1 MPAETVEKF
10 PRTPLPDGP
19 RPGIGALGEMFDELA
34 AAPEAYRPSEFWREY
49 VELNLQQLGADGFDQ
64 FKRTVNHNY
73 FQFQLGDPRNP
84 LLRRMWSHWLRS
96 RSLAPLR
103 ARYANGFGFPPI
115 ERRRDLFG
123 RWIYSRYIAM
133 LFDFVSERDT
143 RGLLESLEEPALGHP
158 ICIEHLGRRVSQD
171 LCNSV
176 MEFTAVADAIP
187 DDALEGAT
195 VVELGSGYGRL
206 AWVYLSVA
214 PAQRYVLVD
223 IPPALA
229 IAEQYLTTLF
239 PDRRIFGFRR
249 FSDEQEVADELAT
262 ADIVFLTP
270 NQMDLLPSLR
280 ADLFINVSS
289 LHEMTPIQINHY
301 FDLIERHTAGGLFY
315 TKQWLRSVNAA
326 DDVVIERSQYPVRD
340 AWEAAFDRIHPVNP
354 LFFEALYKL
363 P

>member
-1 MPAETVEKF
+1 MSAEAENEF

-34 AAPEAYRPSEFWREY
+34 AAPEVYRPTEFWREY
-49 VELNLQQLGADGFDQ
+49 VELHLQQLGSDGFDE
-64 FKRTVNHNY
+64 FKRTVNRNY
-73 FQFQLGDPRNP
+73 FQFQLGDPRHP
-84 LLRRMWSHWLRS
+84 LTRRMWSHWLRS
-96 RSLAPLR
+96 PSLAPLR
-103 ARYANGFGFPPI
+103 ASYANGFGYPPI
-115 ERRRDLFG
+115 ERRRDELD
-123 RWIYSRYIAM
+123 RWLYPRYIAL

-143 RGLLESLEEPALGHP
+143 RGLLEGLEEPALGHP
-158 ICIEHLGRRVSQD
+158 ICIDLRGHRVSED

-176 MEFTAVADAIP
+176 MEFTAVADAVP
-187 DDALEGAT
+187 VDALEEAT

-206 AWVYLSVA
+206 AWLYLNAV
-214 PAQRYVLVD
+214 PTLRYVLVD

-229 IAEQYLTTLF
+229 IAEQYLATLL

-249 FSDEQEVADELAT
+249 FSDEQEVADELTT

-270 NQMDLLPSLR
+270 NQLDLLPSLR

-289 LHEMTPIQINHY
+289 LHEMTPVQIDHY